1 MTECEQYLHPSY
13 TDYEE
18 YLRKHKR
25 KQNKGAIG
33 QDSERSKT
41 YEAEFAFQK
50 QYNVKKFKS
59 LKEAQKRAKQIYET
73 KKWQKVWNLEFDR
86 GVSKKY
92 NPTIA
97 LKERN
102 TGKGF
107 AGWTDGHL
115 VTLDSIAGLDEY
127 TLLHELTHCLGHM
140 HHGRSFR
147 RALLELVGAFI
158 GADAKKMLKKE
169 FTERKLKCGEA
180 SKPMTFEK
188 WLESKKRMEK
198 IRGRK

>member
-1 MTECEQYLHPSY
+1 MPHSAYYQ
-13 TDYEE
+13 E
-18 YLRKHKR
+18 YLLKHR
-25 KQNKGAIG
+25 EKQNKGAYG
-33 QDSERSKT
+33 RDSEQSKT
-41 YEAEFAFQK
+41 YQAEFAFQK
-50 QYNVKKFKS
+50 KYGKIKNFKTVE
-59 LKEAQKRAKQIYET
+59 EAQKRAKQIYAT

-102 TGKGF
+102 TGRGF

>member
-1 MTECEQYLHPSY
+1 MPHSAYYQ
-13 TDYEE
+13 E
-18 YLRKHKR
+18 YLLKHR
-25 KQNKGAIG
+25 EKQNKGAYG
-33 QDSERSKT
+33 RDSEQSKT
-41 YEAEFAFQK
+41 YQAEFAFQK
-50 QYNVKKFKS
+50 KYGKIKNFKTVE
-59 LKEAQKRAKQIYET
+59 EAQKRAKQIYAT

-102 TGKGF
+102 TGRGF

-158 GADAKKMLKKE
+158 GADAKKRLKKE

-188 WLESKKRMEK
+188 WLESKRRMEK

>member
-1 MTECEQYLHPSY
+1 MPHSAYYQ
-13 TDYEE
+13 E
-18 YLRKHKR
+18 YLLKHR
-25 KQNKGAIG
+25 EKQNKGAYG
-33 QDSERSKT
+33 RDSEQSKT
-41 YEAEFAFQK
+41 YQAEFAFQK
-50 QYNVKKFKS
+50 KYGKIKNFKTVE
-59 LKEAQKRAKQIYET
+59 EAQKRAKQIYAT

-102 TGKGF
+102 TGRGF

-188 WLESKKRMEK
+188 WLESKRRMEK

>member
-1 MTECEQYLHPSY
+1 MPHSAYYQ
-13 TDYEE
+13 E
-18 YLRKHKR
+18 YLLKHR
-25 KQNKGAIG
+25 EKQNKGAYG
-33 QDSERSKT
+33 QDSEQSKT
-41 YEAEFAFQK
+41 YQAEFAFQK
-50 QYNVKKFKS
+50 KYGKIKNFKTVE
-59 LKEAQKRAKQIYET
+59 EAQKRAKQIYAT

-102 TGKGF
+102 TGRGF

-127 TLLHELTHCLGHM
+127 TLLHELAHCLGHL

-158 GADAKKMLKKE
+158 GVDAKKMLKKE
-169 FTERKLKCGEA
+169 FTERKLKCGAE
-180 SKPMTFEK
+180 SKPLSYEK
-188 WLESKKRMEK
+188 WLESKKKMER
-198 IRGRK
+198 IRGRKK

>member
-1 MTECEQYLHPSY
+1 MTEYEQYLHPSY

-18 YLRKHKR
+18 YLRRHRR
-25 KQNKGAIG
+25 KQNKGATG

-59 LKEAQKRAKQIYET
+59 LKEAQKRAKQIYAT

-102 TGKGF
+102 TGRGF

-127 TLLHELTHCLGHM
+127 TLLH
-140 HHGRSFR
+140 
-147 RALLELVGAFI
+147 
-158 GADAKKMLKKE
+158 AKKMLKKE
-169 FTERKLKCGEA
+169 FTKRKLKCGEA